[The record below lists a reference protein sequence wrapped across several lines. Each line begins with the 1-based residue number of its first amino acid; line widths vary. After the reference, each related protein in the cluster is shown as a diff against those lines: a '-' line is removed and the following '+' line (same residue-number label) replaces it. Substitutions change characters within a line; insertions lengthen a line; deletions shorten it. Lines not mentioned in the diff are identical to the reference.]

1 MNGTAGN
8 ATTGLDQE
16 AITSLALGYTVS
28 TLVIILNGLE
38 IYIIRK
44 RWKKITDFELILFNL
59 ATADCL
65 TGIAYLISTGLETHW
80 YLTDKSLLE
89 EIYAGSYIL
98 IFIAVIMSVNFV
110 ILIGIERLF
119 AVRLPLQHRM
129 FHMKRRRVY
138 GGIAIIW
145 LLTIVIC
152 ALAVVLD
159 HVINNGILTE
169 YGSKYLGIAYGAF
182 LSLQSLVIIIIYSS
196 LAFYVVKRQSKFK
209 KFNRATF
216 QASRKSLETSWK
228 KERTTLIVCF
238 LVVASFII
246 CTTPFSVKLYKRETE
261 DNEDIVL
268 LTNSAINPLIYFFK
282 GFVEKYHRRKKFVDD
297 AFKVNKEMGRTKRMH
312 VVEAA
317 NNPAFEEKEDD

>member
-8 ATTGLDQE
+8 ATTGLDPE
-16 AITSLALGYTVS
+16 TITSLALGYSLS

-65 TGIAYLISTGLETHW
+65 TGIVYLVSTGLDTHW
-80 YLTDKSLLE
+80 YLTDKGLLE
-89 EIYAGSYIL
+89 EIYAGFYIL
-98 IFIAVIMSVNFV
+98 ILIAMLMSVNFV

-119 AVRLPLQHRM
+119 AIRLPLQHRM

-138 GGIAIIW
+138 GGIASIW

-152 ALAVVLD
+152 TLAVVLD

-169 YGSKYLGIAYGAF
+169 YGSKYLGIAFGAF

-216 QASRKSLETSWK
+216 QASRKSLEASLKT
-228 KERTTLIVCF
+228 ERATLIVCF

-246 CTTPFSVKLYKRETE
+246 CTTPFSVKLYMYETV
-261 DNEDIVL
+261 DNEYIVL
-268 LTNSAINPLIYFFK
+268 FSNSAINPLIYFFK
-282 GFVEKYHRRKKFVDD
+282 GFVEKYHRRRKSVED
-297 AFKVNKEMGRTKRMH
+297 AFRINNEMGRIKRMH
-312 VVEAA
+312 VFEAA
-317 NNPAFEEKEDD
+317 KNPAFVEKEGD